1 MCLAFRSCL
10 CLCFVISSFLLDNK
24 GFVVIEMK
32 LLRFLCL
39 VLRLFLV
46 VDMKFLNELLTLFYV
61 GLAMFTCES
70 FGDALL
76 LVRIS

>member
-10 CLCFVISSFLLDNK
+10 CVCFVISSFLLDNK

-32 LLRFLCL
+32 LLRFFCL

-76 LVRIS
+76 LARIS

>member
-61 GLAMFTCES
+61 GLAMFTYES
-70 FGDALL
+70 FGDAPLL
-76 LVRIS
+76 ARIS